1 LARPAQGVRQ
11 LEFRLEAVLAAVGIR
26 HVREVFPR
34 AGREQRDGGL
44 PANVRQHLHPRAR
57 LRRGRKRGQ
66 ENQALG
72 RSRGGF
78 GTKIHIKCDAE
89 GLPLDFHLTGNE
101 ASDTKQFETLLE
113 IGPDATPEGVI
124 ADKGYDSEA
133 NRQAARDRGI
143 VPVIPRRKNARD
155 ARPVSKDLYR
165 LRARIEQLNGKLKRF
180 KRIAMRCEKTKRNF
194 ASFIAWAMGII
205 WIKSVHRA

>member
-1 LARPAQGVRQ
+1 LARAAQGVRQ
-11 LEFRLEAVLAAVGIR
+11 LEFRLEALLSAVGVR
-26 HVREVFPR
+26 HVREVLPR
-34 AGREQRDGGL
+34 AGRDQRDGGL
-44 PANVRQHLHPRAR
+44 RANVRQHVDPGAR
-57 LRRGRKRGQ
+57 LRRRRKRGQ
-66 ENQALG
+66 QNQALG

-101 ASDTKQFETLLE
+101 ASDTRQFETLLE
-113 IGPDATPEGVI
+113 IGPDVTPEGVI

-143 VPVIPRRKNARD
+143 VPVIPRRKNAKN
-155 ARPVSKDLYR
+155 ARPVAKDLYK

-180 KRIAMRCEKTKRNF
+180 KRIAMRCEKTKRNY
-194 ASFIAWAMGII
+194 ASFVAWAMGII